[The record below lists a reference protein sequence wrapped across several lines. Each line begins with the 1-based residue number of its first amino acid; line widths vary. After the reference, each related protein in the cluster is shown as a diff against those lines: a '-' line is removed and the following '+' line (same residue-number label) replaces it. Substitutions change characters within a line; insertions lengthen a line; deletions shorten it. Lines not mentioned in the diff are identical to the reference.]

1 MEIIIFS
8 FIAILVVYYLFGP
21 TSKSE
26 EKTFKSKDNW
36 RGGFLI

>member
-8 FIAILVVYYLFGP
+8 FIGILVVYYLFRP

-36 RGGFLI
+36 RGGF